1 VATFDPQ
8 REQLLSIASRPA
20 DDQPAAIRM
29 VDQPGHLLVRSA
41 RRNEV
46 LISNSSVS
54 GTAQANFNK
63 QISAPLIARG
73 TSLGALQLSR
83 PANGPDWTDRDRD
96 LVESIAGLIV
106 IAIENHELTQKTEQT
121 SAELTAINRR
131 LTGESWIAAT
141 HQKTGGV
148 LWISSDDRSDRSSM
162 PEVSEALANG
172 CITTRS
178 IDSSQQLNVAIPIK
192 LRDVSIGALRLAMPQ
207 TAWNTE
213 LSLTLESIAGHAAQA
228 AENARLL
235 AVTEERFARER
246 ILSESTDK
254 IRRKAAVDQILRTAA
269 EELARHL
276 QAGRVAVH
284 IRSTADTNGDLS

>member
-1 VATFDPQ
+1 
-8 REQLLSIASRPA
+8 
-20 DDQPAAIRM
+20 
-29 VDQPGHLLVRSA
+29 
-41 RRNEV
+41 
-46 LISNSSVS
+46 
-54 GTAQANFNK
+54 
-63 QISAPLIARG
+63 
-73 TSLGALQLSR
+73 
-83 PANGPDWTDRDRD
+83 
-96 LVESIAGLIV
+96 
-106 IAIENHELTQKTEQT
+106 HELTQKTEQA

-131 LTGESWIAAT
+131 LTGESWTAAAR
-141 HQKTGGV
+141 QKAGGV

-162 PEVSEALANG
+162 PEVSEALASG
-172 CITTRS
+172 CITTRL
-178 IDSSQQLNVAIPIK
+178 IDNRQQLSVAIPIK
-192 LRDVSIGALRLAMPQ
+192 LRDVSIGALRLAMPH

-254 IRRKAAVDQILRTAA
+254 IRRKAAVDQILRAAA

-284 IRSTADTNGDLS
+284 IRSAADTDGDLS